1 MVNFNKQ
8 LLKYIPGGAHTY
20 SRGADTFP
28 TNAPQILNNG
38 KGVKIYDH
46 NGKEFIDFGM
56 GLRSVNIGYS
66 ENSIDNAAIDGI
78 KKGNN
83 LTRPSLIEL
92 NAAKTFL
99 SLIKK
104 ADMVKFGKNGSIS
117 VTAAVK
123 LARAYTKKK
132 MILRCSNHPFFSF
145 DDWFIGST
153 VVNRGIPNDIK
164 KLTETFQYNDL
175 DSLKKKIKQ
184 FKNEIAC
191 VVLEPATE
199 ECPKYF
205 DDIGCCNKPMCERK
219 YKSNNHFLKE
229 VQKLCNENKIVFILD
244 EMITGFRWHIGGA
257 QEMYGLN
264 PDLSTFGKAMANGF
278 SVSAICGKKEIMEL
292 GSITKKN
299 EERVFLLSTTHG
311 AEMGPLNAFMKTTDF
326 IKKNN
331 VLETNWLTGAKLS
344 SKINEIS
351 QSHRILSNFY
361 IKGPTCSPVFVCL
374 NENYKVDLNLRTLFI
389 QEMIRNGV
397 LMPWIS
403 VAYHHKDK
411 LILKKTL
418 EAVDKSLFI
427 YKKAL
432 KYGYKKYLKGRSI
445 KPVFRKFN

>member
-1 MVNFNKQ
+1 M
-8 LLKYIPGGAHTY
+8 
-20 SRGADTFP
+20 
-28 TNAPQILNNG
+28 
-38 KGVKIYDH
+38 
-46 NGKEFIDFGM
+46 
-56 GLRSVNIGYS
+56 
-66 ENSIDNAAIDGI
+66 
-78 KKGNN
+78 
-83 LTRPSLIEL
+83 
-92 NAAKTFL
+92 
-99 SLIKK
+99 
-104 ADMVKFGKNGSIS
+104 
-117 VTAAVK
+117 
-123 LARAYTKKK
+123 
-132 MILRCSNHPFFSF
+132 
-145 DDWFIGST
+145 
-153 VVNRGIPNDIK
+153 
-164 KLTETFQYNDL
+164 
-175 DSLKKKIKQ
+175 
-184 FKNEIAC
+184 
-191 VVLEPATE
+191 LEPATE